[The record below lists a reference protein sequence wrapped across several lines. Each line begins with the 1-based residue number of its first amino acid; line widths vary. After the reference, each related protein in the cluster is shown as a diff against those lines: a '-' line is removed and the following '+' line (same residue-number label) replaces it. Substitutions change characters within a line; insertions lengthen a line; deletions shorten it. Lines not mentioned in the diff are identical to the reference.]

1 MGLQRFCLRVIFVG
15 QTFNLVM
22 HSILRKTL
30 KYLLWLSFNV
40 ALIVSVI
47 LFIAVVN
54 YVNKLPP
61 IAELLDDR
69 KRGSVTL
76 LDRNTKVFA
85 WRGNQFGGILKSK
98 GLNRVLHD
106 AIISVEDRTFYSHFG
121 VSIRGILG
129 AIRINLREGRGPFS
143 GHGGSTITQQVA
155 KILCLLQG
163 DTNTQKH
170 CRRSTISRKLLEIP
184 FALALEYAYSKEDI
198 LSIYINR
205 VYLGSGAYGFEA
217 ASERYFN
224 KNSSD
229 LSTGEAAL
237 LAGLLK
243 APTRYSPINNKELS
257 HARALTVLKIMRE
270 QKSISIKDFENAA
283 NDLPLI
289 KKNNINEIGSYYADW
304 VMQDAPLEITKQS
317 KEDIIIRTYFDPKIQ
332 RAIDDTISSFLE
344 TEIMA
349 ASKAQI
355 AVVVMSADGRVRA
368 MSGGRP
374 SEKIPGQFNRA
385 FQAKRQPGSAFKPF
399 VYGAALDL
407 GISPNTI
414 ILDEPITIMFG
425 KNKKKEYSPKNYDNQ
440 YLGPVTVEEAFSK
453 SLNTVAVKVG
463 NKIGI
468 NRVKTLAKE
477 LGIETAIPNE
487 PSIALGSSEVNLIE
501 LTTAYA
507 GILNNGIKLNSKGW
521 QNLSIKE
528 TNEVLIR
535 EGSEEGVRVLS
546 KLAAQTLK
554 YLMFS
559 SVENGTGT
567 NASVSGWQIAGKT
580 GTSQSFRD
588 AWFVGFSNNYVI
600 GVWMGNDDNR
610 PLKNVNGGGLPAK
623 IFSKIMT
630 KISLELVSTKE
641 LAMILPNQFD
651 SLRSYNEVAKEYQ
664 FQSQEGVDGKQK
676 NSSLIGGLIRAL
688 LWGD

>member
-1 MGLQRFCLRVIFVG
+1 M
-15 QTFNLVM
+15 
-22 HSILRKTL
+22 LRKIF
-30 KYLLWLSFNV
+30 KYLFWLSLNV

-47 LFIAVVN
+47 LIIAVVN

-76 LDRNTKVFA
+76 LDQDNTVFA
-85 WRGNQFGGILKSK
+85 WRGNQFGGVLKSNN
-98 GLNRVLHD
+98 LNRVLHD

-129 AIRINLREGRGPFS
+129 AIKINLREGRGPFS

-184 FALALEYAYSKEDI
+184 FALALEYVYSKEDI
-198 LSIYINR
+198 LSIYLNR

-224 KNSSD
+224 KNSSE
-229 LSTGEAAL
+229 LSIGEAAL

-243 APTRYSPINNKELS
+243 APSRYSPLNNKELS
-257 HARALTVLKIMRE
+257 QARALTVLKIMKE
-270 QKSISIKDFENAA
+270 QKSISIKDFNMATKS
-283 NDLPLI
+283 LPLV

-304 VMQDAPLEITKQS
+304 VMQDAPQEITKQS
-317 KEDIIIRTYFDPKIQ
+317 KEDIIIRTYFDPEIQ
-332 RAIDDTISSFLE
+332 AAIDDTILSFLE

-349 ASKAQI
+349 DSRAQI

-407 GISPNTI
+407 GISPNMI
-414 ILDEPITIMFG
+414 IIDEPVTIMFG
-425 KNKKKEYSPKNYDNQ
+425 ENNYKEYSPKNYDNR

-463 NKIGI
+463 NQIGI

-477 LGIETAIPNE
+477 LGIETGIASE
-487 PSIALGSSEVNLIE
+487 PSIALGSSEVNLVE

-507 GILNNGIKLNSKGW
+507 GILNNGIKVNPKGW
-521 QNLSIKE
+521 QSLSIKE
-528 TNEVLIR
+528 TNEVIIR

-546 KLAAQTLK
+546 KLAAQSLK

-559 SVENGTGT
+559 SVKNGTGK

-588 AWFVGFSNNYVI
+588 AWFVGFSSNYVI

-630 KISLELVSTKE
+630 KISSELVSTKE
-641 LAMILPNQFD
+641 IAMILPNQFD
-651 SLRSYNEVAKEYQ
+651 VLNSYNELAKEYQ
-664 FQSQEGVDGKQK
+664 FQSQKEIEGKPE

>member
-1 MGLQRFCLRVIFVG
+1 MLTIF
-15 QTFNLVM
+15 
-22 HSILRKTL
+22 RKTL
-30 KYLLWLSFNV
+30 KYLLWLSLNV
-40 ALIVSVI
+40 TLIVLVI

-76 LDRNTKVFA
+76 LDRNNNVFA
-85 WRGNQFGGILKSK
+85 WRGNQFGGILKSRS
-98 GLNRVLHD
+98 LNRVLHD
-106 AIISVEDRTFYSHFG
+106 AIISVEDQTFYSHFG
-121 VSIRGILG
+121 VSIRGIAG
-129 AIRINLREGRGPFS
+129 AMIINLREGRGPFS

-155 KILCLLQG
+155 KMLCLLQSAS
-163 DTNTQKH
+163 NTQKH

-224 KNSSD
+224 KNSLD
-229 LSTGEAAL
+229 ISTGEAAL

-257 HARALTVLKIMRE
+257 QARALTVLKIMRD
-270 QKSISIKDFENAA
+270 QKSISIEDFNKAA
-283 NDLPLI
+283 NSLPTI

-304 VMQDAPLEITKQS
+304 VMQDAPQEITKQS

-332 RAIDDTISSFLE
+332 RAIDDTIISFLE
-344 TEIMA
+344 KEIVTE
-349 ASKAQI
+349 STAQI
-355 AVVVMSADGRVRA
+355 AVVVMSADGRIRA

-407 GISPNTI
+407 GMSPNAI
-414 ILDEPITIMFG
+414 IVDEPTTITFG
-425 KNKKKEYSPKNYDNQ
+425 KNKHKEYSPKNYDNR

-463 NKIGI
+463 NQIGI
-468 NRVKTLAKE
+468 NRIKTLARE
-477 LGIETAIPNE
+477 LGIETSIPNE
-487 PSIALGSSEVNLIE
+487 PSIALGSSEVNLLE

-507 GILNNGIKLNSKGW
+507 GILNNGIKVNAKGW
-521 QNLSIKE
+521 RDLSIKE
-528 TNEVLIR
+528 TDEVIIR
-535 EGSEEGVRVLS
+535 EGSEDGFRVFS
-546 KLAAQTLK
+546 NLAAQTLK

-559 SVENGTGT
+559 SVENGTGK
-567 NASVSGWQIAGKT
+567 NASVPEWQIAGKT

-588 AWFVGFSNNYVI
+588 AWFVGFSNDYVI

-630 KISLELVSTKE
+630 KISFELSSKKE
-641 LAMILPNQFD
+641 IAMISPNQFD
-651 SLRSYNEVAKEYQ
+651 ALRTYDEITEKYQ
-664 FQSQEGVDGKQK
+664 VQSQEVDGKSK

-688 LWGD
+688 LWGN

>member
-1 MGLQRFCLRVIFVG
+1 MLTIF
-15 QTFNLVM
+15 
-22 HSILRKTL
+22 RKTL
-30 KYLLWLSFNV
+30 KYLLWLFLNV
-40 ALIVSVI
+40 TVIVLVI

-61 IAELLDDR
+61 IVELLDDR

-76 LDRNTKVFA
+76 LDKNDNVFA
-85 WRGNQFGGILKSK
+85 WRGNQFGGILKSRS
-98 GLNRVLHD
+98 LNRALHD
-106 AIISVEDRTFYSHFG
+106 AIISVEDQTFYSHFG
-121 VSIRGILG
+121 VSIRGIAG
-129 AIRINLREGRGPFS
+129 AIIINLREGRGPFS

-155 KILCLLQG
+155 KMLCLLQSA
-163 DTNTQKH
+163 TNTQKH

-217 ASERYFN
+217 ASKRYFN
-224 KNSSD
+224 KNSLD
-229 LSTGEAAL
+229 ISTGEAAL

-257 HARALTVLKIMRE
+257 QARALTVLKIMRD
-270 QKSISIKDFENAA
+270 QKSISIEDFRKAA
-283 NDLPLI
+283 NSLPTI

-304 VMQDAPLEITKQS
+304 VMQDAPQEITKQS

-332 RAIDDTISSFLE
+332 RAIDDTIISFLE
-344 TEIMA
+344 KEIVTE
-349 ASKAQI
+349 STAQI
-355 AVVVMSADGRVRA
+355 AVVVMSADGRIRA

-407 GISPNTI
+407 GISPNAI
-414 ILDEPITIMFG
+414 IVDEPITITFG
-425 KNKKKEYSPKNYDNQ
+425 KNKHKEYSPKNYDNR

-463 NKIGI
+463 NQIGV
-468 NRVKTLAKE
+468 NRIKTLARE
-477 LGIETAIPNE
+477 LGIETLIPNE
-487 PSIALGSSEVNLIE
+487 PSIALGSSEVNLLE

-507 GILNNGIKLNSKGW
+507 GILNNGIKVNAKGW
-521 QNLSIKE
+521 RDLSIKE
-528 TNEVLIR
+528 TDEVIIR
-535 EGSEEGVRVLS
+535 EGSEDGLRVFS
-546 KLAAQTLK
+546 NLAAQTLK

-559 SVENGTGT
+559 SVENGTGK
-567 NASVSGWQIAGKT
+567 NASVPEWQIAGKT

-588 AWFVGFSNNYVI
+588 AWFVGFSNDYVI

-630 KISLELVSTKE
+630 KISFELSSKKE
-641 LAMILPNQFD
+641 IAMISPNQFD
-651 SLRSYNEVAKEYQ
+651 ALRTYDEITEKYQ
-664 FQSQEGVDGKQK
+664 VQSQEVDGKSK

>member
-1 MGLQRFCLRVIFVG
+1 M
-15 QTFNLVM
+15 
-22 HSILRKTL
+22 LRKIFKFL
-30 KYLLWLSFNV
+30 FWLSLNV
-40 ALIVSVI
+40 ALVVSII
-47 LFIAVVN
+47 LIIAVVN

-61 IAELLDDR
+61 IAELLDNR

-76 LDRNTKVFA
+76 LDQHNNVFA
-85 WRGNQFGGILKSK
+85 WRGNQFGGILKSNS
-98 GLNRVLHD
+98 LNRALHD

-155 KILCLLQG
+155 KLLCLLKG
-163 DTNTQKH
+163 DNNSQKH

-184 FALALEYAYSKEDI
+184 FALALEYTYSKEDI

-205 VYLGSGAYGFEA
+205 VYLGSGAFGFEA

-224 KNSSD
+224 KKSSE
-229 LSTGEAAL
+229 LSTGEAAI

-243 APTRYSPINNKELS
+243 APSRYSPLNNKELS
-257 HARALTVLKIMRE
+257 QARALTVLKIMRE
-270 QKSISIKDFENAA
+270 QKSISIKDFDEAA
-283 NDLPLI
+283 KSLPLI

-304 VMQDAPLEITKQS
+304 VMQDAPQEITKQS

-332 RAIDDTISSFLE
+332 RAVDDTIFSFLD

-349 ASKAQI
+349 ASRAQI

-374 SEKIPGQFNRA
+374 TDKIPGQFNRA

-414 ILDEPITIMFG
+414 ITDEPVTIMFG
-425 KNKKKEYSPKNYDNQ
+425 KNNYKEYSPKNYDNR

-463 NKIGI
+463 NQIGI

-477 LGIETAIPNE
+477 LGIETGLANE

-507 GILNNGIKLNSKGW
+507 GILNNGIKVNPKGW
-521 QNLSIKE
+521 KNLSIKE
-528 TNEVLIR
+528 TNEVIIR

-546 KLAAQTLK
+546 NLAAQTLK

-559 SVENGTGT
+559 SVENGTGK

-630 KISLELVSTKE
+630 KISLELDSTKE
-641 LAMILPNQFD
+641 IAMILPNQFD
-651 SLRSYNEVAKEYQ
+651 VLRSYDGLSKEYQ
-664 FQSQEGVDGKQK
+664 FKSQEDLDRTPK
-676 NSSLIGGLIRAL
+676 NSSLIGGLIKAL
-688 LWGD
+688 LWGE